1 MELRQLRYFI
11 KAAELSNFTE
21 AANAL
26 FISQSTL
33 SQQIQQLENELKT
46 PLFDRIAK
54 RVRLTE
60 AGKLFLPAARKTIRD
75 GEDGKQ
81 LLKDLNE
88 LTAGTLAIGLTYG
101 LSDLVIKSLKIF
113 TDNYPKILVQV
124 IYGTPDGL
132 IEFLSEG
139 RIDFLLSFI
148 SHQHSPIFESILLFE
163 SKLSLIVS
171 GNHPMA
177 KKTNIRLSDISAL
190 PLALPVT
197 NFSIREFLDLALARQ
212 QLLLDIRLEANDI
225 NILLQLAD
233 AGTWCTI
240 LMASSIFNFPNL
252 KAIPITGKEMVR
264 QATITWPKDTY
275 RKTATRTFIDIIQ
288 IQASNQVFA

>member
-11 KAAELSNFTE
+11 KAAERSNFTE

-60 AGKLFLPAARKTIRD
+60 AGNLFLPAARKTVRD
-75 GEDGKQ
+75 AEEGRQ
-81 LLKDLNE
+81 LLKDLSE
-88 LTAGTLAIGLTYG
+88 LTAGTLTIGLTYG
-101 LSDLVIKSLKIF
+101 LSDLVIKALKIF
-113 TDNYPKILVQV
+113 TDRYPKILVQV

-132 IEFLSEG
+132 IEFLSDG
-139 RIDFLLSFI
+139 RIDFMLSFI
-148 SHQHSPIFESILLFE
+148 SHQHRPLFESIPLFE
-163 SKLSLIVS
+163 SKLSLIVP

-177 KKTNIRLSDISAL
+177 RKTSIKLAEIQKL
-190 PLALPVT
+190 PLALPVD
-197 NFSIREFLDLALARQ
+197 NFSIRNFLDAALLKQ
-212 QLLLDIRLEANDI
+212 QLQLDIRLETNDL
-225 NILLQLAD
+225 NTLLQLAG

-252 KAIPITGKEMVR
+252 KAIPITGKDMTR
-264 QATITWPKDTY
+264 QATVTWTNDTY
-275 RKTATRTFIDIIQ
+275 RKKAAEIFIDVM
-288 IQASNQVFA
+288 QAQALV